1 MLGKTSNGVI
11 SARGTT
17 LSSPMMMMTMMMAV
31 MITMAWRHIPT
42 MTNSHHGGFLSVMKM
57 VGMMMTTMMML
68 MTMTMKMKMIKAF
81 YLSPFQER
89 ASVPFFSNDGKIPN
103 LDDDGG
109 DDDDSDSDD
118 VDVVDDGKL

>member
-1 MLGKTSNGVI
+1 MMIMMIT
-11 SARGTT
+11 
-17 LSSPMMMMTMMMAV
+17 MMMMM
-31 MITMAWRHIPT
+31 
-42 MTNSHHGGFLSVMKM
+42 
-57 VGMMMTTMMML
+57 TMMML

-109 DDDDSDSDD
+109 SDDDSDNDD
-118 VDVVDDGKL
+118 VNVND